1 MALAWALILIVAG
14 AVAFHLAS
22 PWWQTPIASNWQQ
35 MDDALMLTLVI
46 TGVAFVAINLFLA
59 YAIMRFRHRD
69 GVRAAS
75 EHGNK
80 ALEGWLVGLT
90 TVGIVALLAPGL
102 SVYAKLINPPANAM
116 VFEVLGQQWQWH
128 YRLPGKDGKL
138 GRTDVRYMDPAN
150 PFGISPDDPNGQDD
164 VLVDGQEIHIPVNRP
179 VKVMLRAQDV
189 LHDFFV
195 PQFRTRMNMVPG
207 MVTSFWFTPTTVG
220 KFEVMCAQLC
230 GIGHFNM
237 RSYVVVE
244 SADAYAKWLAVQPVF
259 AGRGAAAAGAGAIPV
274 AGGVANDAA
283 ATSAAPLAVAAVDPA
298 HQGRLLAQARGCVAG
313 HSADGSPGV
322 GPTWKGLYGK
332 QETLADGKTVQADPT
347 YLKQSIT
354 DPAARIVR
362 GFAPVM
368 PQQQFSPD
376 ELDALVAYIKT
387 LGAPAVQ

>member
-1 MALAWALILIVAG
+1 MALAWVLILIVAG

-35 MDDALMLTLVI
+35 MDDALMLTLLI
-46 TGVAFVAINLFLA
+46 TAVAFIAINLFLA
-59 YAIMRFRHRD
+59 YVVMRFRHRD

-90 TVGIVALLAPGL
+90 TVAIVALLAPGL
-102 SVYAKLINPPANAM
+102 SVYAKLINPPADAM

-138 GRTDVRYMDPAN
+138 GVTDVRYMDASN
-150 PFGISPDDPNGQDD
+150 PFGINPADPNGQDD

-207 MVTSFWFTPTTVG
+207 MVTSFWFTPTTPG

-244 SADAYAKWLAVQPVF
+244 RADAYAKWLALQPAF
-259 AGRGAAAAGAGAIPV
+259 SSRGAAPAGAGAAP
-274 AGGVANDAA
+274 GNGAA
-283 ATSAAPLAVAAVDPA
+283 ATATGPA
-298 HQGRLLAQARGCVAG
+298 HQGRLLAQARGCVAC
-313 HSADGSPGV
+313 HSADGSAGV
-322 GPTWKGLYGK
+322 GPSWKGLYGK
-332 QETLADGKTVQADPT
+332 LETLDDGKTVKADEA

-354 DPAARIVR
+354 DPRARIVR

-368 PQQQFSPD
+368 PQQQFSEGD
-376 ELDALVAYIKT
+376 LDALLAYIKT
-387 LGAPAVQ
+387 LGSPAPQ

>member
-46 TGVAFVAINLFLA
+46 TAVAFVAINLFLA

-102 SVYAKLINPPANAM
+102 SVYAKLINAPANAM

-150 PFGISPDDPNGQDD
+150 PFGINPDDPNGQDD

-244 SADAYAKWLAVQPVF
+244 SADAYAKWLAMQPVF
-259 AGRGAAAAGAGAIPV
+259 AGRGATAAGAGAIPV
-274 AGGVANDAA
+274 AGSVANAA
-283 ATSAAPLAVAAVDPA
+283 AAGTSAAPLAVAAVDPA
-298 HQGRLLAQARGCVAG
+298 HQGRLLAQARGCVAC

-332 QETLADGKTVQADPT
+332 QETLA
-347 YLKQSIT
+347 
-354 DPAARIVR
+354 
-362 GFAPVM
+362 
-368 PQQQFSPD
+368 
-376 ELDALVAYIKT
+376 
-387 LGAPAVQ
+387 